1 MLYGGTAVALHL
13 GHRESLDFDFS
24 SPLPLDKQEI
34 RAQFEFVN
42 GAAILQDAPNTL
54 VVFANMSSG
63 FVKVSFFGRI
73 GFGRINDPMLSADDT
88 MLVAS
93 LEDLLTTKLE
103 ATLDRAEAKDYRDI
117 AEMISAGVSLPRS
130 LAAFRGMFGR
140 EPAEVLPRAC
150 TGAARDRLLR

>member
-1 MLYGGTAVALHL
+1 MSSRFEPKLSILPAAQREIWPSLAPSLGLQFVLYGGTAVALHL

-88 MLVAS
+88 MLV
-93 LEDLLTTKLE
+93 
-103 ATLDRAEAKDYRDI
+103 
-117 AEMISAGVSLPRS
+117 GRS
-130 LAAFRGMFGR
+130 KI
-140 EPAEVLPRAC
+140 C
-150 TGAARDRLLR
+150 